1 MKKLATKLKHRKNSK
16 ATIRKMEVLL
26 TKLYEPLE
34 KCIFRFI
41 YSDHLAVFII
51 IIMKINTI
59 GRGPIK
65 KLLRK
70 A

>member
-1 MKKLATKLKHRKNSK
+1 
-16 ATIRKMEVLL
+16 MEVLL

>member
-1 MKKLATKLKHRKNSK
+1 
-16 ATIRKMEVLL
+16 MEVLL
-26 TKLYEPLE
+26 TKLYEQLE
-34 KCIFRFI
+34 KCILRFI

-51 IIMKINTI
+51 IIIKLNMI